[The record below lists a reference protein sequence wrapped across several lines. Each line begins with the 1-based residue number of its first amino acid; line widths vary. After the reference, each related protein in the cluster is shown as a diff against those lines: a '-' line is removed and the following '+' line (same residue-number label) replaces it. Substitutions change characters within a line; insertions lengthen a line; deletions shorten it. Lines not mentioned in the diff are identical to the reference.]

1 MLKGLNQGRRLG
13 IIEAKVAL
21 VGDLKR
27 TVIPIVNKQVYRGI
41 GRNIAFGLRE
51 GRDSDDVLRRAR
63 IAGQQNADFTHG
75 GAIAGGPTG
84 TGVVAGELPVFM
96 RERKALRRGCQE
108 RRRTQPHGG
117 KPKKRAHIKPC
128 QHIDEGELYAR

>member
-63 IAGQQNADFTHG
+63 IAGQQNADFAHG
-75 GAIAGGPTG
+75 GAIPRGPTG
-84 TGVVAGELPVFM
+84 PGVVAGELPVFM

-108 RRRTQPHGG
+108 R
-117 KPKKRAHIKPC
+117 C
-128 QHIDEGELYAR
+128 

>member
-1 MLKGLNQGRRLG
+1 M
-13 IIEAKVAL
+13 
-21 VGDLKR
+21 
-27 TVIPIVNKQVYRGI
+27 IPIVNKQVYRGV

-117 KPKKRAHIKPC
+117 KPKESAYQTPVSISMKGNYMRDESVKISESGQGAAHTALGKT
-128 QHIDEGELYAR
+128 